1 MAQVKAQG
9 VGNTFKLCLV
19 FRMLYHYLDHKR
31 KESSAQLHATYL
43 VSGKFVDNGQTVR
56 PVVAFIFFFYMHK
69 AAALMIFLHCV
80 CFSESQGVCC
90 ERGPAG
96 RCVNINS
103 HDIIRLCCSV
113 TARLARLILIS
124 KVISSVHNHHHH

>member
-1 MAQVKAQG
+1 
-9 VGNTFKLCLV
+9 
-19 FRMLYHYLDHKR
+19 MLYHYLDHKR

-56 PVVAFIFFFYMHK
+56 PVVAFFVISFLSFFFLHAQ

-113 TARLARLILIS
+113 TARLARCLLLIS